1 MNKKIKIGIIVVAV
15 VAIGIIGFFIFGNP
29 DRTPVGID
37 EGITN
42 EQGKDGTTS
51 LDNDKV
57 LVLYFSQSGKNF
69 RHSVS
74 KGKHMLLS
82 IK

>member
-51 LDNDKV
+51 LDYYIFLNQV
-57 LVLYFSQSGKNF
+57 IHKN
-69 RHSVS
+69 
-74 KGKHMLLS
+74 LLN
-82 IK
+82 